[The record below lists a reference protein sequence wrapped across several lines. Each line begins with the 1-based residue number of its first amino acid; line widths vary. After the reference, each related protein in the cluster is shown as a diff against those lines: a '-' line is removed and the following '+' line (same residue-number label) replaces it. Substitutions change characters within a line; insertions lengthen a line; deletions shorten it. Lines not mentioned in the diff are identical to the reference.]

1 MSAPPCLTRNE
12 GLIDR
17 LKHRFRVAEQL
28 VVPIPID
35 ANAPVREKFGSRCIT
50 ASSLVGVVLTAVHFN
65 CQSGFFAVE
74 VDDVRVNRL
83 LPAEFETS
91 KTPVPQQHP
100 QQRLRIGLLLAQ
112 LAGPLEQLWIEWR
125 MDPPS
130 PCRNA
135 VFDALALRS
144 LLDVRDSVSPADD

>member
-1 MSAPPCLTRNE
+1 V
-12 GLIDR
+12 
-17 LKHRFRVAEQL
+17 H
-28 VVPIPID
+28 
-35 ANAPVREKFGSRCIT
+35 EKAGSRCIT